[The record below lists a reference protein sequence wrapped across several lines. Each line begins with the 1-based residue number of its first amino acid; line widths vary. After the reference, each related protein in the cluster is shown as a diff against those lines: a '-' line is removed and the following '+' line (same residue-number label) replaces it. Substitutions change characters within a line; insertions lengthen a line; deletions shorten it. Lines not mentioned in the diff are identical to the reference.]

1 MKVGSYLAS
10 VPFCLAGAWPELH
23 KERHHSAW
31 TDSYAD
37 SRKAR
42 VLVTASRSRDHELL
56 AVGDSEGAVQLF
68 RWGSWGQ
75 SRVAGVRPGSRESDL
90 GYEGQN

>member
-1 MKVGSYLAS
+1 MKRLAC
-10 VPFCLAGAWPELH
+10 VAGAWPELH
-23 KERHHSAW
+23 YDRQHSVW

-42 VLVTASRSRDHELL
+42 VLVSACRSRDHDLL

-68 RWGSWGQ
+68 RW
-75 SRVAGVRPGSRESDL
+75 VA
-90 GYEGQN
+90 